1 MVSWLGADSPST
13 RQLDALAAK
22 LAVIQQQQA
31 ATSGF
36 FVSSEVFVTIVI
48 GISLV
53 AIIVYQQRQLMAQ
66 RAADQ
71 CQPCDPDGFP
81 ATPQRP
87 GSPTWMQSAP
97 SSASAGM
104 GGRNNSGD
112 LREKLKGLTT
122 KQVLLASR
130 GPTMEEAIEMNA
142 ERQRELAEVQPREVL
157 RQLQEGNSRFWMGLA
172 QRPEMSAMERRA
184 LIMQQSPRVAI
195 LGCSDSRVPIEIV
208 FDQGL
213 GECFAVRVAG
223 NVYSAATAASL
234 DYAVAHLKVKLV
246 VVMGHEG
253 CGAVKAAQLPDEKID
268 GETPALKHVLHSM
281 KRELCSSR
289 RIMQI
294 RDKRARDREAVIT
307 NVAAQMRNLL
317 EKSPHIQEQIEAG
330 TLLVVGA
337 FYEITSGMVDFFE
350 PEHVIPNLES
360 TPLAFAK
367 KTPPPPA
374 RHEFANG
381 DSGDGGGSAGAG
393 APLHYNE
400 PLKLEAFGGDGA
412 AEGYPSP
419 KSPKPILGMESPS
432 KRWDATATSGVQQP
446 PKMSLGR

>member
-1 MVSWLGADSPST
+1 
-13 RQLDALAAK
+13 
-22 LAVIQQQQA
+22 
-31 ATSGF
+31 
-36 FVSSEVFVTIVI
+36 
-48 GISLV
+48 
-53 AIIVYQQRQLMAQ
+53 
-66 RAADQ
+66 
-71 CQPCDPDGFP
+71 
-81 ATPQRP
+81 
-87 GSPTWMQSAP
+87 
-97 SSASAGM
+97 
-104 GGRNNSGD
+104 
-112 LREKLKGLTT
+112 
-122 KQVLLASR
+122 
-130 GPTMEEAIEMNA
+130 
-142 ERQRELAEVQPREVL
+142 
-157 RQLQEGNSRFWMGLA
+157 
-172 QRPEMSAMERRA
+172 
-184 LIMQQSPRVAI
+184 
-195 LGCSDSRVPIEIV
+195 
-208 FDQGL
+208 
-213 GECFAVRVAG
+213 
-223 NVYSAATAASL
+223 
-234 DYAVAHLKVKLV
+234 
-246 VVMGHEG
+246 
-253 CGAVKAAQLPDEKID
+253 
-268 GETPALKHVLHSM
+268 VLHSM

-374 RHEFANG
+374 RHEFAGG
-381 DSGDGGGSAGAG
+381 DSGDGGSSAGAG

-412 AEGYPSP
+412 AEGHPSP